1 MVWITCRLCMS
12 SSRKTLRPTFRFAD
26 ELCNEIGSAGDGSKI
41 MLLESKFGWRN
52 SECWIQTKKQ
62 KRPLPVSVC
71 VCGCVSLFF
80 FTGGAIAG
88 GAIVWSTSW
97 PVPSSFLQDLP
108 PSTRPLERLGR
119 CVDSLTQ
126 IGPTSLGGAQHR
138 GTFQAGSSHLV
149 RSSQVYWLYQ
159 RELRK
164 LNVWKSVFFVSK
176 KSKYTG
182 LINNLLESWKFWKR
196 QRSCRLY
203 WERWS
208 TKYQQNQHDGS
219 LQYFLLGRP
228 VLGLKCFSLARSVR
242 AVRKNIQ
249 ISAGTQWLRKS
260 TLGRLA
266 LEHTIAL
273 NP

>member
-1 MVWITCRLCMS
+1 M
-12 SSRKTLRPTFRFAD
+12 
-26 ELCNEIGSAGDGSKI
+26 
-41 MLLESKFGWRN
+41 
-52 SECWIQTKKQ
+52 
-62 KRPLPVSVC
+62 SVC
-71 VCGCVSLFF
+71 VCVFVLFH
-80 FTGGAIAG
+80 G

-97 PVPSSFLQDLP
+97 PVPSSFRQDLP

-126 IGPTSLGGAQHR
+126 IGPTSLGGARHR

-164 LNVWKSVFFVSK
+164 LNVWKSDFSVSN

-182 LINNLLESWKFWKR
+182 LTESVNEVVGSIEKDD
-196 QRSCRLY
+196 
-203 WERWS
+203 
-208 TKYQQNQHDGS
+208 QQNQHDGS

-228 VLGLKCFSLARSVR
+228 VLGLKCFSLARSIR

-249 ISAGTQWLRKS
+249 ISTGTQWLRKS